1 MLAYVFWHWP
11 GHGTTAEV
19 YEQHLMEF
27 HRTLAAARLEGVRH
41 SVACRIS
48 GAPWL
53 PTDPPGYED
62 WYLIDGFG
70 SLETL
75 KAGAISGDCK
85 EPHDRVARLAAG
97 GAGSIYELVSGD
109 AGVTSQRWATW
120 LSKPRGISYDQFY
133 AELNPFTTRQ
143 DVSLWQRQL
152 ALGPATEFC
161 ISSAGRLE
169 LPANLAPVTV
179 GRTPIWNGATSRS

>member
-11 GHGTTAEV
+11 EHGASAEV
-19 YEQHLMEF
+19 YEQQLVEF
-27 HRTLAAARLEGVRH
+27 HRALAAAGLDGFHH
-41 SVACRIS
+41 SVACRVD

-85 EPHDRVARLAAG
+85 DPHDRAARLAG
-97 GAGSIYELVSGD
+97 GGTGSVYQLASGD
-109 AGVTSQRWATW
+109 AGLMGQRWAIW
-120 LSKPRGISYDQFY
+120 LSKPREISYADFST
-133 AELNPFTTRQ
+133 ELKPWTDRREA
-143 DVSLWQRQL
+143 VLWQRQL
-152 ALGPATEFC
+152 ALGPAPEFC
-161 ISSAGRLE
+161 ILSAERLA
-169 LPANLAPVTV
+169 LPANLAPVTMS
-179 GRTPIWNGATSRS
+179 RTPI